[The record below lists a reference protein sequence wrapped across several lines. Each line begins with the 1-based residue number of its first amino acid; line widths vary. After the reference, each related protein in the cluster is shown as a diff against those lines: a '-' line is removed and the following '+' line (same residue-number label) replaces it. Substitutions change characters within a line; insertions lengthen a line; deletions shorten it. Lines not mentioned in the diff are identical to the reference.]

1 MLRISDVALRANV
14 WYTVFKEISLHQLQG
29 VDIMILPDK
38 WGQGA
43 LFASSDYIGQS
54 PRFASRLC
62 GDRFAFAFDTQAKC
76 TLSVHCDECTLI
88 SFDAVMTDYIKARL
102 QINDESFTVTAIFA
116 SPNTVLIS
124 SDYAIEVK
132 AEFEQ
137 STSAKKAKKCTVYSW
152 ENEEYAL
159 ASKKENGRI
168 TYAFC
173 YGKGADAIAIAALEM
188 PFEAADAQRLS
199 FYESLPEFKIP
210 NEQIEKLYYR
220 CASVLFA
227 CSRPGEGLI
236 KSDYIAPAQ
245 GSMNGAYSFWSAIC
259 TLGMRHLAPDLA
271 KSTLEAILGAQS
283 GDGMIPSHVS
293 ATAKSCDINPPVLAW
308 CMWELYQIN
317 KDADMLNRAYA
328 PLKKY
333 IHYIM
338 ERRDINKNH
347 LFEWQTDELPE
358 LFGKESTMD
367 NSPRFDD
374 GIILDS
380 IDLTSFVANEARY
393 MSLIAEAI
401 DKHGEAL
408 YWDVVFERIKNAV
421 NELLFDEDDKIYYD
435 RAVVSNMLKKVKSSA
450 SFLPLFAGVCENRN
464 AMALLKF
471 LNTPER
477 FNRKFG
483 VPSLSADEE
492 EYSHNFWRGPVH
504 IHHSYL
510 IAKGLEKYEM
520 HDKANELK
528 AKSLDAVLKEYEN
541 CAVVYEYYCPDGD
554 MAAASLPKKDFA
566 ASTFMLAQN
575 HVNARDFAPTAAI
588 IVDMLLTKS
597 KKSPSK

>member
-1 MLRISDVALRANV
+1 
-14 WYTVFKEISLHQLQG
+14 
-29 VDIMILPDK
+29 MILPNK

-43 LFASSDYIGQS
+43 LFASSDYSGKA
-54 PRFASRLC
+54 PRFNARLC

-76 TLSVHCDECTLI
+76 TLSVHADECTRI
-88 SFDAVMTDYIKARL
+88 SFDAVMTDYIKAKL
-102 QINDESFTVTAIFA
+102 QINDQSFGVTAIFA
-116 SPNTVLIS
+116 SANTVLIS

-132 AEFEQ
+132 AEFER
-137 STSAKKAKKCTVYSW
+137 SASSKKGKKCTVYSW

-173 YGKGADAIAIAALEM
+173 YGKDAGDIAIAALEV
-188 PFEAADAQRLS
+188 PFEAYQAQRLS

-236 KSDYIAPAQ
+236 KSPYIAPAK

-271 KSTLEAILGAQS
+271 KSTLEAILSAQS
-283 GDGMIPSHVS
+283 GDGMIPSQVS

-317 KDADMLNRAYA
+317 KDADMLSRAYA

-338 ERRDINKNH
+338 ETRDINKNH

-380 IDLTSFVANEARY
+380 VDLSAFVANEAHY
-393 MSLIAEAI
+393 MSLIADQI

-450 SFLPLFAGVCENRN
+450 SFLPLFAGVCENRG

-483 VPSLSADEE
+483 VPSLCADEE
-492 EYSHNFWRGPVH
+492 EYGSDFWRGPVH

-528 AKSLDAVLKEYEN
+528 AKSLDAVMKEYEN
-541 CAVVYEYYCPDGD
+541 CAVLYEYYCPDGD
-554 MAAASLPKKDFA
+554 HSAASLPKKDYA
-566 ASTFMLAQN
+566 ASSFMFAQN
-575 HVNARDFAPTAAI
+575 HVNTRDFAPTAAI

-597 KKSPSK
+597 KKSPSR

>member
-1 MLRISDVALRANV
+1 
-14 WYTVFKEISLHQLQG
+14 
-29 VDIMILPDK
+29 MILPNK

-43 LFASSDYIGQS
+43 LFASSDYSGKA
-54 PRFASRLC
+54 PRFDARLC

-76 TLSVHCDECTLI
+76 TLSVHADECTRI
-88 SFDAVMTDYIKARL
+88 SFDAVMTDYIKAKL
-102 QINDESFTVTAIFA
+102 QINDQSFGVTAIFA
-116 SPNTVLIS
+116 SANTVLIS

-132 AEFEQ
+132 AEFER
-137 STSAKKAKKCTVYSW
+137 SASSKKGKKCTVYSW

-173 YGKGADAIAIAALEM
+173 YGKDAGDIAIAALEV
-188 PFEAADAQRLS
+188 PFEAYQAQRLS

-236 KSDYIAPAQ
+236 KSPYIAPAK

-271 KSTLEAILGAQS
+271 KSTLEAILNAQS
-283 GDGMIPSHVS
+283 GDGMIPSQVS

-317 KDADMLNRAYA
+317 KDADMLSRAYA

-338 ERRDINKNH
+338 ETRDINKNH

-380 IDLTSFVANEARY
+380 VDLSAFVANEAHY
-393 MSLIAEAI
+393 MSLIADQI

-450 SFLPLFAGVCENRN
+450 SFLPLFAGVCENRG

-483 VPSLSADEE
+483 VPSLCADEE
-492 EYSHNFWRGPVH
+492 EYGSDFWRGPVH

-528 AKSLDAVLKEYEN
+528 AKSLDAVMKEYEN
-541 CAVVYEYYCPDGD
+541 CAVLYEYYCPDGD
-554 MAAASLPKKDFA
+554 HSAASLPKKDYA
-566 ASTFMLAQN
+566 ASSFMLAQN
-575 HVNARDFAPTAAI
+575 HVNTRDFAPTAAI

-597 KKSPSK
+597 KKSPSR

>member
-1 MLRISDVALRANV
+1 
-14 WYTVFKEISLHQLQG
+14 
-29 VDIMILPDK
+29 MILPNK

-43 LFASSDYIGQS
+43 LFASSDYSGKA
-54 PRFASRLC
+54 PRFDARLC

-76 TLSVHCDECTLI
+76 TLSVHADECTRI
-88 SFDAVMTDYIKARL
+88 SFDAVMTDYIKAKL
-102 QINDESFTVTAIFA
+102 QINDESFGVTAIFA
-116 SPNTVLIS
+116 SANTVLIS

-132 AEFEQ
+132 AEFER
-137 STSAKKAKKCTVYSW
+137 SASSKKGKKCTVYSW

-173 YGKGADAIAIAALEM
+173 YGKDAGDIAIAALEV
-188 PFEAADAQRLS
+188 PFEAYQAQRLS

-236 KSDYIAPAQ
+236 KSPYIAPAK

-271 KSTLEAILGAQS
+271 KSTLEAILNAQS
-283 GDGMIPSHVS
+283 GDGMIPSQVS
-293 ATAKSCDINPPVLAW
+293 STAKSCDINPPVLAW

-317 KDADMLNRAYA
+317 KDADMLSRAYA

-338 ERRDINKNH
+338 ETRDINKNH

-380 IDLTSFVANEARY
+380 VDLSAFVANEAHY
-393 MSLIAEAI
+393 MSLIADQI

-450 SFLPLFAGVCENRN
+450 SFLPLFAGVCENRG

-483 VPSLSADEE
+483 VPSLCADEE
-492 EYSHNFWRGPVH
+492 EYGSDFWRGPVH

-528 AKSLDAVLKEYEN
+528 AKSLDAVMKEYEN
-541 CAVVYEYYCPDGD
+541 CAVLYEYYCPDGD
-554 MAAASLPKKDFA
+554 RSAASLPKKDYD
-566 ASTFMLAQN
+566 ASSFMLAQN
-575 HVNARDFAPTAAI
+575 HVNTRDFAPTAAI

-597 KKSPSK
+597 KKSPSR

>member
-1 MLRISDVALRANV
+1 
-14 WYTVFKEISLHQLQG
+14 
-29 VDIMILPDK
+29 MILPNK

-43 LFASSDYIGQS
+43 LFASSDYSGQA
-54 PRFASRLC
+54 PRFDARLC

-76 TLSVHCDECTLI
+76 TLSVHADECTRI
-88 SFDAVMTDYIKARL
+88 SFDAVMTDYIKAKL
-102 QINDESFTVTAIFA
+102 QINDQSFGVTAIFA
-116 SPNTVLIS
+116 SANTVLIS

-132 AEFEQ
+132 AEFER
-137 STSAKKAKKCTVYSW
+137 SASSKKGKKCTVYSW

-173 YGKGADAIAIAALEM
+173 YGKDAGDIAIAALEV
-188 PFEAADAQRLS
+188 PFEAYQAQRLS

-227 CSRPGEGLI
+227 CSHPGEGLI
-236 KSDYIAPAQ
+236 KSPYIAPAK

-271 KSTLEAILGAQS
+271 KSTLEAILNAQS
-283 GDGMIPSHVS
+283 GDGMIPSQVS

-317 KDADMLNRAYA
+317 KDADMLSRAYA

-338 ERRDINKNH
+338 ETRDINKNH

-380 IDLTSFVANEARY
+380 VDLSAFVANEAHY
-393 MSLIAEAI
+393 MSLIADQI

-450 SFLPLFAGVCENRN
+450 SFLPLFAGVCENRG

-483 VPSLSADEE
+483 VPSLCADEE
-492 EYSHNFWRGPVH
+492 EYGSDFWRGPVH

-528 AKSLDAVLKEYEN
+528 AKSLDAVMKEYEN
-541 CAVVYEYYCPDGD
+541 CAVLYEYYCPDGD
-554 MAAASLPKKDFA
+554 HSAASLPKKDYA
-566 ASTFMLAQN
+566 ASSFMLAQN
-575 HVNARDFAPTAAI
+575 HVNTRDFAPTAAI

-597 KKSPSK
+597 KKSPSR

>member
-1 MLRISDVALRANV
+1 
-14 WYTVFKEISLHQLQG
+14 
-29 VDIMILPDK
+29 MILPNK

-43 LFASSDYIGQS
+43 LFASSDYS
-54 PRFASRLC
+54 SPCPRFDARLC

-76 TLSVHCDECTLI
+76 TLSVYADECAFI
-88 SFDAVMTDYIKARL
+88 SFDAVMTDYIKAKL
-102 QINDESFTVTAIFA
+102 QINDQSFGVTAIFA

-124 SDYAIEVK
+124 SDYAVEVK
-132 AEFEQ
+132 AEFERSA
-137 STSAKKAKKCTVYSW
+137 STKKGKKCTEYLL

-173 YGKGADAIAIAALEM
+173 YGKGAGATAAAALET
-188 PFEAADAQRLS
+188 PFEAYDAQRLS
-199 FYESLPEFKIP
+199 FYQSLPEFKIP

-227 CSRPGEGLI
+227 CSHPGEGLI
-236 KSDYIAPAQ
+236 KSPYIAPAQ
-245 GSMNGAYSFWSAIC
+245 GSMNAAYSFWSAIC

-271 KSTLEAILGAQS
+271 KSTLEAILSAQS
-283 GDGMIPSHVS
+283 GDGMIPSQVS

-317 KDADMLNRAYA
+317 KDADMLSRAYA

-338 ERRDINKNH
+338 ETRDINKNH
-347 LFEWQTDELPE
+347 LFEWQTNELPE

-380 IDLTSFVANEARY
+380 IDLTAFVANEAHY
-393 MSLIAEAI
+393 MSLIADQI
-401 DKHGEAL
+401 DKHGESL
-408 YWDVVFERIKNAV
+408 YWDVVFERIKNAA

-450 SFLPLFAGVCENRN
+450 SFLPLFAGVCENRG

-483 VPSLSADEE
+483 VPSLSADEDD
-492 EYSHNFWRGPVH
+492 YGSDFWRGPVH
-504 IHHSYL
+504 IHHNYL

-528 AKSLDAVLKEYEN
+528 AKSLDAVLQEYEN
-541 CAVVYEYYCPDGD
+541 CAVLYEYYSPDGD
-554 MAAASLPKKDFA
+554 RSAASLPKMDYG
-566 ASTFMLAQN
+566 ASSFMLAQN
-575 HVNARDFAPTAAI
+575 NVNARDFAPTAAI

-597 KKSPSK
+597 QKSPSR

>member
-1 MLRISDVALRANV
+1 
-14 WYTVFKEISLHQLQG
+14 
-29 VDIMILPDK
+29 MILPNK

-43 LFASSDYIGQS
+43 LFASSDYSGKA
-54 PRFASRLC
+54 PRFDARLC

-76 TLSVHCDECTLI
+76 TLSVHADECTRI
-88 SFDAVMTDYIKARL
+88 SFDAVMTDYIKAKL
-102 QINDESFTVTAIFA
+102 QINDQSFGVTAIFA
-116 SPNTVLIS
+116 SANTVLIS

-132 AEFEQ
+132 AEFER
-137 STSAKKAKKCTVYSW
+137 SASSKKGKKCTVYSW

-173 YGKGADAIAIAALEM
+173 YGKDAGDIAIAALEV
-188 PFEAADAQRLS
+188 PFEAYQAQRLS

-227 CSRPGEGLI
+227 CSCPGEGLI
-236 KSDYIAPAQ
+236 KSPYIAPAK

-271 KSTLEAILGAQS
+271 KSTLEAILSAQS
-283 GDGMIPSHVS
+283 GDGMIPSQVS

-338 ERRDINKNH
+338 ETRDINKNH

-380 IDLTSFVANEARY
+380 VDLSAFVANEAHY
-393 MSLIAEAI
+393 MSLIADQI

-450 SFLPLFAGVCENRN
+450 SFLPLFAGVCENRG

-483 VPSLSADEE
+483 VPSLCADEE
-492 EYSHNFWRGPVH
+492 EYGSDFWRGPVH

-528 AKSLDAVLKEYEN
+528 AKSLDAVMKEYEN
-541 CAVVYEYYCPDGD
+541 CAVLYEYYCPDGD
-554 MAAASLPKKDFA
+554 RSAASLPKMDYD
-566 ASTFMLAQN
+566 ASSFMLAQN
-575 HVNARDFAPTAAI
+575 HVNTRDFAPTAAI

-597 KKSPSK
+597 KKSPSR

>member
-1 MLRISDVALRANV
+1 
-14 WYTVFKEISLHQLQG
+14 
-29 VDIMILPDK
+29 MILPNK

-43 LFASSDYIGQS
+43 LFASSDYSGKA
-54 PRFASRLC
+54 PRFDARLC

-76 TLSVHCDECTLI
+76 TLSVHADECTRI
-88 SFDAVMTDYIKARL
+88 SFDAVMTDYIKAKL
-102 QINDESFTVTAIFA
+102 QINDQSFGVTAIFA
-116 SPNTVLIS
+116 SANTVLIS

-132 AEFEQ
+132 AEFER
-137 STSAKKAKKCTVYSW
+137 SASSKKGKKCTVYSW

-173 YGKGADAIAIAALEM
+173 YGKDAGDIAIAALEV
-188 PFEAADAQRLS
+188 PFEAYQAQRLS

-227 CSRPGEGLI
+227 CSCPGEGLI
-236 KSDYIAPAQ
+236 KSPYIAPAK

-271 KSTLEAILGAQS
+271 KSTLEAILNAQS
-283 GDGMIPSHVS
+283 GDGMIPSQVS

-317 KDADMLNRAYA
+317 KDADMLSRAYA

-338 ERRDINKNH
+338 ETRDINKNH

-380 IDLTSFVANEARY
+380 VDLTAFVANEAHY
-393 MSLIAEAI
+393 MSLIADQI

-450 SFLPLFAGVCENRN
+450 SFLPLFAGVCENRG

-483 VPSLSADEE
+483 VPSLCADEE
-492 EYSHNFWRGPVH
+492 EYGSDFWRGPVH

-528 AKSLDAVLKEYEN
+528 AKSLDAVMKEYEN
-541 CAVVYEYYCPDGD
+541 CAVLYEYYCPDGD
-554 MAAASLPKKDFA
+554 RSAASLPKKDYA
-566 ASTFMLAQN
+566 ASSFMLAQN
-575 HVNARDFAPTAAI
+575 HVNTRDFAPTAAI

-597 KKSPSK
+597 KKSPSR